1 MSVSFG
7 LFRKAVREPEYRLKP
22 GGSNSRGGAVTPIG
36 TFRRAIRV
44 YHDKG
49 EQAALAGISL
59 TSDYYTRDPRGKTL
73 ADNYRDSFA
82 RYIALDAADGR
93 SAYTAG
99 LKQDVELAGE
109 ILGLTIDALV
119 YGARGHTARVALWD
133 LSLPSEAEA
142 TVIAAPLARALVEAV
157 GEERAHS
164 VALWHLRS
172 GKVLELPVA
181 SAMAR
186 IGDAEEAVGRVASP

>member
-7 LFRKAVREPEYRLKP
+7 LFRKAVREPAYRLKP
-22 GGSNSRGGAVTPIG
+22 GSGGSGAVTPIG

-44 YHDKG
+44 YHQSG
-49 EQAALAGISL
+49 EPAALAGISL
-59 TSDYYTRDPRGKTL
+59 TSDYYTKEGRGKTL
-73 ADNYRDSFA
+73 ADNYRASFS

-93 SAYTAG
+93 SAYAAG

-109 ILGLTIDALV
+109 TLSLTTDALV
-119 YGARGHTARVALWD
+119 YGPRGHTARVALWD

-142 TVIAAPLARALVEAV
+142 AVIAAPLARALVQAV
-157 GEERAHS
+157 GEERAYS

-172 GKVLELPVA
+172 GKVLEVPVS
-181 SAMAR
+181 SALMR
-186 IGDAEEAVGRVASP
+186 IGDAEEAVARVATS